1 MARPRYLPVATVAL
15 LLWISAAF
23 CPLSAT
29 AQQADDIIKVN
40 VSKKKMAVNENL
52 TVEISTSETI
62 EEFAGPAF
70 ENFILL
76 SVPNARRSMV
86 GS

>member
-1 MARPRYLPVATVAL
+1 MEKRKNIRRSTFMARPRYLPVATVAL

-62 EEFAGPAF
+62 C
-70 ENFILL
+70 
-76 SVPNARRSMV
+76 RS
-86 GS
+86 GL